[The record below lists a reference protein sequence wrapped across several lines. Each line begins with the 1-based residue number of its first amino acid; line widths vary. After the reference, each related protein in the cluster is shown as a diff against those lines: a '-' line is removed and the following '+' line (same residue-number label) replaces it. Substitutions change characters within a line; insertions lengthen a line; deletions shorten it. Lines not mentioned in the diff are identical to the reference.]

1 MKNQEKDKKCQ
12 HPNQLL
18 IRVSGPKVTDAKL
31 SVSDFIDVARR
42 TQLALKQIGQV
53 LYGKRSHTRGRK
65 KKEIEQYCELY
76 LVGWEKGSAIA
87 RFELP
92 PQSSQ
97 KELFGH
103 IGEES
108 LSALV
113 RGMDKI
119 KQESITPKELPEGF
133 DAGVIQT
140 VEGIGAILAHGI
152 DEISFSI
159 PDGEIT
165 NQVAYNEDLRTHI
178 RQFIAPPEELGLSS
192 KVGRLEVLNG
202 HGELS
207 GRLWEPDGTR
217 WICAFKKEHLETLS
231 NAWMRNV
238 KISGQVSLKEGKEGS
253 IEVASIAIL
262 DEEMGGFEEEQFS
275 PFWKSVPT
283 DELAERQGVSPV
295 SSLDELSALWP
306 VDDDP
311 DELLRFILAERENR
325 RKLNRDAEADK

>member
-1 MKNQEKDKKCQ
+1 MKNQENDRECQ
-12 HPNQLL
+12 HPNQL
-18 IRVSGPKVTDAKL
+18 IVRVSGPKVTDAKL
-31 SVSDFIDVARR
+31 SVSDFIEVAKR
-42 TQLALKQIGQV
+42 TQLALRQIGQV

-65 KKEIEQYCELY
+65 KKEIEQYCDLY
-76 LVGWEKGSAIA
+76 LVGWEKGSAVA

-92 PQSSQ
+92 PPPSQ
-97 KELFGH
+97 TALFGH

-108 LSALV
+108 LSLLV
-113 RGMDKI
+113 KGMKKI
-119 KQESITPKELPEGF
+119 EQRSATPKDLPDGF

-140 VEGIGAILAHGI
+140 LEGIGAILANGI

-165 NQVAYNEDLRTHI
+165 HQATYNKDFHVRIKEFL
-178 RQFIAPPEELGLSS
+178 ALPEELGLSS

-202 HGELS
+202 HNELT

-217 WICAFKKEHLETLS
+217 WTCAFKKEHLEILS

-238 KISGQVSLKEGKEGS
+238 KISGQVTLGEGKEGS
-253 IEVASIAIL
+253 IEVASIVIL
-262 DEEMGGFEEEQFS
+262 DEEIGNFEPEQFS
-275 PFWKSVPT
+275 PFWQSVPT
-283 DELAERQGVSPV
+283 DELAEKQGVYPV
-295 SSLDELSALWP
+295 SELDELSALWP

-325 RKLNRDAEADK
+325 RKLNRDAAADQ